1 MISATQLRSVPETAA
16 ELGVN
21 EQRVRQ
27 LVASGQ
33 LDATKVGG
41 RWLITTEA
49 LAEYA
54 KHGRTSGRPWG
65 ERRSWGYLW
74 LALGRDPTWLSAPEA
89 SRLRRQ
95 LRDEGVQPVA
105 SKLRTRAT
113 TIELSGH
120 PAGVRRLRAD
130 RACVM
135 AGISAAAA
143 WKADIHAVGDI
154 VEAYCKPHDA
164 SRLQRSSHLVKS
176 ASPNV
181 VLHVTSELWP
191 FDPDERVAP
200 ALVTALDLIESSDQ
214 RTQRAGR
221 DLLRRSAPRRA

>member
-1 MISATQLRSVPETAA
+1 MTSATQLRSVPETAA

-33 LDATKVGG
+33 LAGTKVGG
-41 RWLITTEA
+41 RWLITTDA
-49 LAEYA
+49 LAAYA
-54 KHGRTSGRPWG
+54 KHGRASGRPWG
-65 ERRSWGYLW
+65 ERRAWGYLW
-74 LALGRDPTWLSAPEA
+74 LALDREATWLSAAEA
-89 SRLRRQ
+89 SRIRRQ
-95 LRDEGVQPVA
+95 LREEGVQPVVT
-105 SKLRTRAT
+105 KLRTRAT

-120 PAGVRRLRAD
+120 PASVRRLRAD

-143 WKADIHAVGDI
+143 WKADIHAAGDI
-154 VEAYCKPHDA
+154 AEAYCGPGDA
-164 SRLQRSSHLVKS
+164 RRMQRSLHLVES

-181 VLHVTSELWP
+181 VLHVVSELWP
-191 FDPDERVAP
+191 FDQSERVAP

-221 DLLRRSAPRRA
+221 DLLRRSAPRHA

>member
-1 MISATQLRSVPETAA
+1 MPETAA

-41 RWLITTEA
+41 RWLITAEG
-49 LAEYA
+49 LAAYA
-54 KHGRTSGRPWG
+54 KHGRASGRPWG
-65 ERRSWGYLW
+65 ERRAWGYLW
-74 LALGRDPTWLSAPEA
+74 LALGRDPTWLTAPEA

-95 LRDEGVQPVA
+95 IREGGVQPVV

-120 PAGVRRLRAD
+120 PAAVRRVRAD
-130 RACVM
+130 RACVI

-154 VEAYCKPHDA
+154 AEAYCKPSDA
-164 SRLQRSSHLVKS
+164 RRLQRSLHLVES

-181 VLHVTSELWP
+181 VLHVVSELWP
-191 FDPDERVAP
+191 FDQSERVAP

-221 DLLRRSAPRRA
+221 DLLRRATRKRS

>member
-1 MISATQLRSVPETAA
+1 MASATHLRSVPETAA

-41 RWLITTEA
+41 RWLITTDA
-49 LAEYA
+49 VAAYA
-54 KHGRTSGRPWG
+54 KHGRASGRPWG

-95 LRDEGVQPVA
+95 LREEGVESVA
-105 SKLRTRAT
+105 SKLRTRAAS
-113 TIELSGH
+113 IELSGH
-120 PAGVRRLRAD
+120 PAAARRVRAD
-130 RACVM
+130 RACVLG
-135 AGISAAAA
+135 GISAASA

-154 VEAYCKPHDA
+154 VEVYCKPHDA
-164 SRLQRSSHLVKS
+164 RRLQRSLHLVES

-181 VLHVTSELWP
+181 VLHVVSELWP

-200 ALVTALDLIESSDQ
+200 AVVTALDLLESSDQ

-221 DLLRRSAPRRA
+221 DLLRRSAPRPA